1 MPNKSKIKKINIF
14 SYFIMAQ
21 RESYSQL
28 GQDLA
33 VVRHYQ
39 GMREGFFVEVGAY
52 DGIALSNTYL
62 LETQYAWSGICI
74 EPIPEKYEKLVKNRK
89 AICSNKALYSMSGLE
104 LVFDNATDAMLSGI
118 SSHIDCHKH
127 IVNRSKKQITVETL
141 TLTDLLDQH
150 NAPKFIEYMSLD
162 TEGSELE
169 ILRGLDFN
177 RYQFGLIDLETN
189 YVEPRR
195 SQIRHLLTSNGYDF
209 LRQNQFDDVYVLK
222 KA

>member
-1 MPNKSKIKKINIF
+1 MYKSVF
-14 SYFIMAQ
+14 
-21 RESYSQL
+21 
-28 GQDLA
+28 GQDSK
-33 VVRHYQ
+33 VIDDVYKHKKNGY
-39 GMREGFFVEVGAY
+39 FVEIGAY

-74 EPIPEKYEKLVKNRK
+74 EPIPEKYEQLVKNRK
-89 AICSNKALYSMSGLE
+89 AICSSKALYSMSGLE

-162 TEGSELE
+162 VEGSELE
-169 ILRGLDFN
+169 VLRGLDFN
-177 RYQFGLIDLETN
+177 RYQFGLIHTEHN
-189 YVEPRR
+189 YCEPRR
-195 SQIRHLLTSNGYDF
+195 SQIRHLLTSNGYEYIGA
-209 LRQNQFDDVYVLK
+209 NQFDDEYKLK
-222 KA
+222 I

>member
-1 MPNKSKIKKINIF
+1 
-14 SYFIMAQ
+14 MAQ
-21 RESYSQL
+21 RETYSQL

-33 VVRHYQ
+33 VVKHYA

-62 LETQYAWSGICI
+62 LETQYAWKGICA
-74 EPIPEKYEKLVKNRK
+74 EPIPEKYEQLVKNRK

-104 LVFDNATDAMLSGI
+104 LVFDSAADAMLSGI
-118 SSHIDCHKH
+118 SHHIDCHKH
-127 IVNRSKKQITVETL
+127 IVNRSKKQITVETI

-162 TEGSELE
+162 VEGSELE
-169 ILRGLDFN
+169 VLRGLDFIK
-177 RYQFGLIDLETN
+177 YKFGLIDLEHN

-195 SQIRHLLTSNGYDF
+195 SQIRHLLTSNGYDYF
-209 LRQNQFDDVYVLK
+209 GANQFDDMYRLK
-222 KA
+222 A